1 MLRTA
6 IVCFLALG
14 VVSSNGIRRQRQ
26 YPLGHMEPLG
36 HQRPME
42 GRVERVPS
50 GLTPFEFFSRYVETA
65 TPVVLTRAING
76 TVPHSE
82 WTDMYLK
89 LVGCQKM
96 LPCCFRIDHVT
107 RSRIRSYASHVM
119 LLHAPGLILD
129 VMK

>member
-1 MLRTA
+1 MFNSRDTRRIAQFLNPHDPIDDVAAAMLGPA

-26 YPLGHMEPLG
+26 YPPGHMEPLG
-36 HQRPME
+36 DQRPME

-50 GLTPFEFFSRYVETA
+50 GVTPFEFFSRYVETA

-89 LVGCQKM
+89 LVK
-96 LPCCFRIDHVT
+96 LSKD
-107 RSRIRSYASHVM
+107 
-119 LLHAPGLILD
+119 
-129 VMK
+129 